1 MPWKFESDRPIYAQI
16 LEQIKERII
25 VGEYPPGSRLPSV
38 RELATE
44 AAVNPNTM
52 QRAMAELER
61 EGYVVTNRTT
71 GRTVTDNVGVIMEA
85 KKSTAIELTQKYIE
99 KMEQLGFSRRADCG
113 NYKGGEIMNAIFEC
127 KDLTEKIW
135 NFYSSR

>member
-52 QRAMAELER
+52 QRAMA
-61 EGYVVTNRTT
+61 VTKCRT
-71 GRTVTDNVGVIMEA
+71 
-85 KKSTAIELTQKYIE
+85 Q
-99 KMEQLGFSRRADCG
+99 
-113 NYKGGEIMNAIFEC
+113 
-127 KDLTEKIW
+127 
-135 NFYSSR
+135 

>member
-1 MPWKFESDRPIYAQI
+1 MREFTWKFDIYRTIYYQK

-71 GRTVTDNVGVIMEA
+71 GRTVTDNVGVIMES
-85 KKSTAIELTQKYIE
+85 KKSTAIELTHKYIE
-99 KMEQLGFSRRADCG
+99 KMEQLGFS
-113 NYKGGEIMNAIFEC
+113 KEQIV
-127 KDLTEKIW
+127 KIIEEGK
-135 NFYSSR
+135 

>member
-71 GRTVTDNVGVIMEA
+71 GRTVTDNVGVIMES

-99 KMEQLGFSRRADCG
+99 KMEQLGFSKEQIVKIIEEG
-113 NYKGGEIMNAIFEC
+113 NNEHNI
-127 KDLTEKIW
+127 
-135 NFYSSR
+135 

>member
-25 VGEYPPGSRLPSV
+25 AGEYPPGSRLPSV

-71 GRTVTDNVGVIMEA
+71 GRTVTDNVGVIMES

-99 KMEQLGFSRRADCG
+99 KMEQLGFSREQIV
-113 NYKGGEIMNAIFEC
+113 EIKKEG
-127 KDLTEKIW
+127 K
-135 NFYSSR
+135 

>member
-1 MPWKFESDRPIYAQI
+1 M
-16 LEQIKERII
+16 
-25 VGEYPPGSRLPSV
+25 GEYPPGSRLPSV

-71 GRTVTDNVGVIMEA
+71 GRTVTDNVGVIMES
-85 KKSTAIELTQKYIE
+85 KKSTAIELTHKYIE
-99 KMEQLGFSRRADCG
+99 KMEQLGFS
-113 NYKGGEIMNAIFEC
+113 KEQIV
-127 KDLTEKIW
+127 KIIEEGK
-135 NFYSSR
+135 

>member
-25 VGEYPPGSRLPSV
+25 AGEYPPGSKLPSV

-71 GRTVTDNVGVIMEA
+71 GRTVTDNVGVIME
-85 KKSTAIELTQKYIE
+85 LTQKYIE
-99 KMEQLGFSRRADCG
+99 KMEQLGFS
-113 NYKGGEIMNAIFEC
+113 KEQIVEIIKEG
-127 KDLTEKIW
+127 K
-135 NFYSSR
+135 

>member
-71 GRTVTDNVGVIMEA
+71 GRTVTDNVGVMDCMFGTHILPCLFGGEERVFA
-85 KKSTAIELTQKYIE
+85 DGHKYIE
-99 KMEQLGFSRRADCG
+99 KMEQLGFS
-113 NYKGGEIMNAIFEC
+113 KEQIV
-127 KDLTEKIW
+127 KIIEEGK
-135 NFYSSR
+135 

>member
-71 GRTVTDNVGVIMEA
+71 GRTVT
-85 KKSTAIELTQKYIE
+85 QKYIE
-99 KMEQLGFSRRADCG
+99 KMEQLGFSREQIV
-113 NYKGGEIMNAIFEC
+113 EIIKEG
-127 KDLTEKIW
+127 K
-135 NFYSSR
+135 